1 MSALAAIERGLL
13 ACLSPSGRRGRLLIL
28 TYHRVLR
35 TADPLLPDEPDA
47 AGFAAEMDVV
57 RKYCRVLPLPEAISR
72 LRQGTLPARAACV
85 TFDDGYENNLS
96 VALPILEQR
105 GMTATVFI
113 AVDAIRSGIMWND
126 LIVEGVR
133 AAAQAVDMSVLDQPP
148 LEIHGAADR
157 PRIIAELLNRLKY
170 LPLEQRW
177 NVATQFFAANSATE
191 VPRLMLREEQVRE
204 LATRGH
210 DVGAHTLSHPIL
222 KELSPERAGVEIS
235 ESGRW
240 LREVTGRAP
249 RSFAYPNGRPNR
261 DYDAT
266 HVAMV
271 RAAGFELAVSTSWGC
286 ATRRSDMYQLPRC
299 TSWELSSRWFPA
311 RLAKNYLMHAD

>member
-133 AAAQAVDMSVLDQPP
+133 AAAQAVDMSVLDQPA

-177 NVATQFFAANSATE
+177 NVATRFFAANSATE
-191 VPRLMLREEQVRE
+191 VPRLMLQEEQVRE

-249 RSFAYPNGRPNR
+249 RSFAYPNGQPNR